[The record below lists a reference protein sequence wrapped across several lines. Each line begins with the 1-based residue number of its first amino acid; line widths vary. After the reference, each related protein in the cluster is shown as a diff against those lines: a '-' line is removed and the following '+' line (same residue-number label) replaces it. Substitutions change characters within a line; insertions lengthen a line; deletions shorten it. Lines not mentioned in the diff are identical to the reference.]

1 MNTYTYW
8 ENAPGQERP
17 AYIGYCLD
25 TITARSNHIH
35 LHPGNIHEHVK
46 DLHPEWDTI
55 ECLAHKA
62 DYLRTCIL
70 QENGGLWIDCDMIM
84 TAEPVE
90 VESALASGSD
100 YVCTFNRFNQPAI
113 SYIASQK
120 GGTVITNWRKD
131 IEDYLDS
138 GKTVFNWTQIGSDL
152 VAKSLA
158 TVNWTKLA
166 SERVLPIPFTDW
178 PVLLTEADWTPPE
191 DTLCIA
197 LYNSLLP
204 KEIKECDD
212 ILSRDLLLSKLLR
225 AYL

>member
-8 ENAPGQERP
+8 ENAPGQQRP
-17 AYIGYCLD
+17 AYISYCLD
-25 TITARSNHIH
+25 TISSKSNHVH
-35 LHPGNIHEHVK
+35 LHPGNIHDHVK
-46 DLHPEWDTI
+46 ELHPKWDTI

-84 TAEPVE
+84 TKKPTE
-90 VESALASGSD
+90 VEEALASGND
-100 YVCTFNRFNQPAI
+100 YVCALNLFNQPAI

-120 GGTVITNWRKD
+120 NGTVITNWRND
-131 IEDYLDS
+131 IETYLDS
-138 GKTVFNWTQIGSDL
+138 GKTTFSWTQIGSDL
-152 VAKSLA
+152 VAKSLS
-158 TVNWTKLA
+158 TVTWKRIP
-166 SERVLPIPFTDW
+166 SERVLPIPFTNW
-178 PVLLTEADWTPPE
+178 RVLLEEYDWEQPK

-212 ILSRDLLLSKLLR
+212 ILSKNILLSKLLR
-225 AYL
+225 NNL